1 MKEAVLRE
9 THSNTHCGGVYGH
22 RFVIGVNTGWVVC
35 DLDPERYSYPA
46 GFGMLLNNSREV
58 SRLFSHNS
66 DIAYAGVGPSALF

>member
-9 THSNTHCGGVYGH
+9 TYSNTHCSGVY
-22 RFVIGVNTGWVVC
+22 VIGVNTGWVVC
-35 DLDPERYSYPA
+35 DLDPEPYSYPA

-66 DIAYAGVGPSALF
+66 DIAYTGVGPSALF